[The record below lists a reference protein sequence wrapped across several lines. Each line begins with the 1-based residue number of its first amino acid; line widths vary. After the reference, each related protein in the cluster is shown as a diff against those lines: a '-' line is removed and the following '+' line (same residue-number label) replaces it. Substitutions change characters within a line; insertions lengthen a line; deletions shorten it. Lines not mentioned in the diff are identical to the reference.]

1 MDSRQLAFLSLL
13 VGFEALPNLRALFTK
28 PVDKILQWSIIDTYI
43 LPIYFI
49 VMGLLLI
56 FNKVSNERFVVWPL
70 FAFLAYRG
78 FIKKYLL

>member
-13 VGFEALPNLRALFTK
+13 VGFEALPNLRALFTQS
-28 PVDKILQWSIIDTYI
+28 VDKILQWSIIDMYI
-43 LPIYFI
+43 MPMYFI
-49 VMGLLLI
+49 IMGLLLI
-56 FNKVSNERFVVWPL
+56 FNKVNNEKFIVWPL